1 MEILMLLGIMAL
13 KYPEIVLVLLIIW
26 GLVMLSLSRE
36 DDKNVDR

>member
-1 MEILMLLGIMAL
+1 MLIGIMAL
-13 KYPEIVLVLLIIW
+13 KYPEAVLVLLIIW

>member
-1 MEILMLLGIMAL
+1 MLIGIMAL

-26 GLVMLSLSRE
+26 GAVMLSLSRE

>member
-1 MEILMLLGIMAL
+1 MEILMLIGIMAL
-13 KYPEIVLVLLIIW
+13 KYPEIVIMLLIIW

>member
-1 MEILMLLGIMAL
+1 MEILMLIGITAL
-13 KYPEIVLVLLIIW
+13 KYPEVVLVLLIIW

>member
-1 MEILMLLGIMAL
+1 MEILMLIGIMAL
-13 KYPEIVLVLLIIW
+13 KYPEIVLVLLIVW

>member
-13 KYPEIVLVLLIIW
+13 KYPEIVLALLIVW

>member
-13 KYPEIVLVLLIIW
+13 KYPEGVLVLLIVW

-36 DDKNVDR
+36 DDKR

>member
-13 KYPEIVLVLLIIW
+13 KYPEVVLVLLIIW

-36 DDKNVDR
+36 DDKR

>member
-1 MEILMLLGIMAL
+1 MEILMLIGVMAL
-13 KYPEIVLVLLIIW
+13 KYPEIVLVLLIVW